1 MPTLTLNQT
10 TLIKFVGLVGCGIFL
25 YLIRDIFWI
34 LFVAFILTSALNPL
48 VRYLEKRGLSGSTI
62 IFMLL
67 AVMIVLT
74 AVFALVLI
82 PPIAQEMQR
91 ISGILPTV
99 LDQNIYDK
107 LGLGQWISF
116 DKFQGL
122 YQQSVNSAFSWVRS
136 VSLGLVQFG
145 IGLLGA
151 FIAAITIIALTFYL
165 LLDHDKIVIF
175 LVKLFPKQYGDFVER
190 LILKTESRLGTWMH
204 GQSIVMLIMGSLTYL
219 GLMLLGVNSALA
231 IALIACLLELVPFA
245 GPALTAIPA
254 LLVASSS
261 QSTFQIFG
269 VAGLFFVL
277 QQVEGNLVVP
287 KIMNKAIGLH
297 PIIVIL
303 AVTIG
308 AHQGGPLG
316 ALLAI
321 PLATVAFVF
330 YQEWMDARQ
339 KVVTTPQIL
348 EKSAVQNFE

>member
-1 MPTLTLNQT
+1 MPTLTLNQNT
-10 TLIKFVGLVGCGIFL
+10 IIKFVALGLVAGLF

-34 LFVAFILTSALNPL
+34 LFVAFIFTSALNPL

-62 IFMLL
+62 IFILLSVML
-67 AVMIVLT
+67 VLIS
-74 AVFALVLI
+74 VFALVLI
-82 PPIAQEMQR
+82 PPMAQEIQK
-91 ISGILPTV
+91 IFGILPTV
-99 LDQNIYDK
+99 LDQNIYER

-116 DKFQGL
+116 SQFQEL
-122 YQQSVNSAFSWVRS
+122 YQQSINSTFIWLRSASFS
-136 VSLGLVQFG
+136 LVQFG

-151 FIAAITIIALTFYL
+151 FIAAITITVLTFYL

-175 LVKLFPKQYGDFVER
+175 LVKLFPVKYAGHVES

-204 GQSIVMLIMGSLTYL
+204 GQSIVMVTMAFLTYL
-219 GLMLLGVNSALA
+219 GLTILGVNSALA
-231 IALIACLLELVPFA
+231 IALIAGLMEIVPFA

-261 QSTFQIFG
+261 GSTFQIVS
-269 VAGLFFVL
+269 VAILFFIL
-277 QQVEGNLVVP
+277 QQIEGNLVVP

-308 AHQGGPLG
+308 AQQGGPLG

-321 PLATVAFVF
+321 PLATVAFIF
-330 YQEWMDARQ
+330 FQEWMDGREKASSAH
-339 KVVTTPQIL
+339 PIL
-348 EKSAVQNFE
+348 EKTAFQSLE